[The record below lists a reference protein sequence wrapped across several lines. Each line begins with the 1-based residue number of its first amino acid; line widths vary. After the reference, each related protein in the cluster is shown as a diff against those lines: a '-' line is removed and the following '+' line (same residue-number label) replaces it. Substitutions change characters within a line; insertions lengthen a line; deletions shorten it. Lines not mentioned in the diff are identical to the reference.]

1 MIAFPAIV
9 VAFSYKSLFS
19 DEIFAR
25 WIVDYI
31 FAYPFGIVFQFFTIA
46 PMRRLSVG
54 KGFVAAIKADTLSLT
69 AWQCGMYGCMAG
81 ATHKAYRNPPRP
93 APAAAWCG
101 RYCAYWRRTPIAWM
115 AARRWCIS
123 KARSRRSGSID
134 AP

>member
-54 KGFVAAIKADTLSLT
+54 KGFVAAIKAATLSLT

-81 ATHKAYRNPPRP
+81 ATLRHFPNRLWDEA
-93 APAAAWCG
+93 
-101 RYCAYWRRTPIAWM
+101 RTN
-115 AARRWCIS
+115 IS
-123 KARSRRSGSID
+123 RILVHD
-134 AP
+134 ASCDDLWLPDLVSC